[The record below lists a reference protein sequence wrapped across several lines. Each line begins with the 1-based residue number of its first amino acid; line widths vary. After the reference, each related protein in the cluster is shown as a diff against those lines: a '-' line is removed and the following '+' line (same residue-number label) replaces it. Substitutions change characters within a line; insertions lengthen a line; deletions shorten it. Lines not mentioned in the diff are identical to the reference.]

1 MRGLG
6 GRVRAAWAAARAGRG
21 MVETTGVEE
30 LTIAQYLSE
39 RDRRDLQLV
48 DVRENEEWLD
58 GRIAGSILIPL
69 GELAVR
75 VGELAPARPVVTVCR
90 SGRRSLVAAG
100 ALQAAGFVEVRSLAG
115 GLLEWAA
122 AGQPVEW

>member
-75 VGELAPARPVVTVCR
+75 VGELDPARPVVTVCR